1 MYITCLLGLKGL
13 EKKNYINI
21 NQYISKYTVLKEWNV
36 LRVLSSSEIQTILTS
51 LKMGSHKIEN
61 N

>member
-36 LRVLSSSEIQTILTS
+36 LRVLSFSEIQTNLTS